1 MSEEPTSGTRQKQ
14 GTPEVTKAAER
25 EGTPETTKAAKREG
39 TPLAKHA
46 SKALETMTTA
56 GNTEGPRN
64 SPTRREIGNTTEDET
79 RPWQCVVCKL
89 PATSPEQLTAHMM
102 RNHWDDEW
110 ILRIENTPVGIRIT
124 MSYDNNQAQIQN
136 MSATPNNTKR
146 TMEVETEDTTETT
159 AKEVEEVDTMGKT
172 AGMHNT
178 PNKKNHST
186 GSQTGKEKQP
196 TTPTETLR
204 ETLERQRKTMD
215 LIMNKN
221 PAKNRRNNRKSH

>member
-25 EGTPETTKAAKREG
+25 EGSPETTKAAKWEG

-110 ILRIENTPVGIRIT
+110 TLRIDNTPLGIKIT
-124 MSYDNNQAQIQN
+124 MRDANDQAQTKN
-136 MSATPNNTKR
+136 TGATTKNTKR
-146 TMEVETEDTTETT
+146 TMEVGTKDATEVTV
-159 AKEVEEVDTMGKT
+159 KKVEEVYTT
-172 AGMHNT
+172 I
-178 PNKKNHST
+178 KNSRVA
-186 GSQTGKEKQP
+186 QYPK
-196 TTPTETLR
+196 R
-204 ETLERQRKTMD
+204 
-215 LIMNKN
+215 
-221 PAKNRRNNRKSH
+221 